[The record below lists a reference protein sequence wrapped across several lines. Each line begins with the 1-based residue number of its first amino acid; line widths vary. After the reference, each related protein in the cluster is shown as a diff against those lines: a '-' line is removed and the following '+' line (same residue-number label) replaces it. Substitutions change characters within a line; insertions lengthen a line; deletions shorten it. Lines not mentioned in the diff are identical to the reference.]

1 MSRNELKL
9 KEGVETRLRRAA
21 PKQLRRSAKTMQHHA
36 DEAAAWWPALSAS
49 FAADAA
55 RLLARAE
62 ELERACTSANP
73 TMTPADPPSA
83 GTAIET

>member
-9 KEGVETRLRRAA
+9 KEGVETRLRRAT
-21 PKQLRRSAKTMQHHA
+21 PTQLRRSAKTMQYHA
-36 DEAAAWWPALSAS
+36 DEAAAWWPALSDS

-62 ELERACTSANP
+62 ELETCTSAKP
-73 TMTPADPPSA
+73 TMTPAEPRSA
-83 GTAIET
+83 GIAIET